1 MAIAALRKELQKTDQ
16 WDNTVIVS
24 YSEFGRRAGENKS
37 AGTDHGTAAA
47 HIIAGGQVR
56 GGLYGDAPDLG
67 ILHDGDLQYT
77 MDYRAVY
84 SRLLTD
90 WLQLPTDRFNEY
102 SDLRLDGL
110 LV

>member
-1 MAIAALRKELQKTDQ
+1 MT
-16 WDNTVIVS
+16 

-56 GGLYGDAPDLG
+56 GGLYGEAPDLG
-67 ILHDGDLQYT
+67 ILHDGDLLYT

-110 LV
+110 LL